1 MAPRGRKSMARTKAT
16 QASAEGSNAPAADRG
31 TQEPQVLSSPETL
44 APESSSVAT
53 SGESGDLALDPSP
66 AVSVAAI
73 SASEDSSPDSE
84 AELAAAVSSA
94 LPSEPPVVNA
104 ATAEL
109 GHPPPA
115 VGVDAADADA
125 DADADAQPS
134 ATVNAL
140 TVDIFPLRSYMDAEE
155 LRRRGG
161 PSYSVPRRHGEDL
174 VQRRLASFEP
184 LED

>member
-1 MAPRGRKSMARTKAT
+1 MARTKAT
-16 QASAEGSNAPAADRG
+16 QASADGSNAPAADPD
-31 TQEPQVLSSPETL
+31 TQELQVLASPEPL

-53 SGESGDLALDPSP
+53 PEGGDSGDLALDPSP
-66 AVSVAAI
+66 AVAVAAI
-73 SASEDSSPDSE
+73 STNEASSSGSE
-84 AELAAAVSSA
+84 AELAAALGSA
-94 LPSEPPVVNA
+94 LPTESPVVSA
-104 ATAEL
+104 AAAEA

-115 VGVDAADADA
+115 VGVDASDA

-140 TVDIFPLRSYMDAEE
+140 TVSIFPLRSYMDAEE

-161 PSYSVPRRHGEDL
+161 PPYSVPRRHGEDL
-174 VQRRLASFEP
+174 VQRMLASFEP